1 MSVEGFSS
9 KLNAD
14 YTELANTYL
23 DHIPVYTETDFK
35 TTEVCLKYLL
45 EKNEVGTG
53 SDELRERVIDIKALL
68 DHPEIYVEL
77 EINYNLF
84 KDIIIDRIKS
94 KIKEFETM
102 SPQEKKDY
110 IENQQ
115 KQREEV
121 QRTQAQLATA
131 QPPTGEA
138 RTLTEAAYLAELQQ
152 QFQRE
157 GISPALLDLGIAV
170 RILMI
175 GGVTLNQI
183 LALDPDLR
191 TQILQSYADVNIL
204 MSGGVTFDQI
214 LALDPDLR
222 TQILQSPNDVRILMN
237 RGVTFNQILALDPD
251 LRIQILQSYA
261 DVNILM
267 SRNVTFDQILAL
279 DPDLRTQILQ
289 SSTAVALRLD
299 KGETWNDIVAH
310 F

>member
-191 TQILQSYADVNIL
+191 TQIFQSSTA
-204 MSGGVTFDQI
+204 
-214 LALDPDLR
+214 
-222 TQILQSPNDVRILMN
+222 VRILMN

-251 LRIQILQSYA
+251 LRTQILQSSA
-261 DVNILM
+261 AVNILM
-267 SRNVTFDQILAL
+267 SRNVTFNQILAL

-289 SSTAVALRLD
+289 SSTAVALRLN
-299 KGETWNDIVAH
+299 KGEAWNDIVAH

>member
-68 DHPEIYVEL
+68 DHPEIYVEH

-84 KDIIIDRIKS
+84 KGIIIDRIKS

-157 GISPALLDLGIAV
+157 GIPPALLDLGIAV
-170 RILMI
+170 STLMN
-175 GGVTLNQI
+175 G
-183 LALDPDLR
+183 
-191 TQILQSYADVNIL
+191 S
-204 MSGGVTFDQI
+204 VTFDQI

-222 TQILQSPNDVRILMN
+222 TQILHSSTAVSTLMN
-237 RGVTFNQILALDPD
+237 RGVTFDQILELDPD
-251 LRIQILQSYA
+251 LRTQILQSPR
-261 DVNILM
+261 DVSTLM
-267 SRNVTFDQILAL
+267 DAGVTFDQILAL

-289 SSTAVALRLD
+289 SSTAVRILINRGVTFNQIL
-299 KGETWNDIVAH
+299 GIE
-310 F
+310 

>member
-35 TTEVCLKYLL
+35 TIEVCLKYFL

-110 IENQQ
+110 IENF
-115 KQREEV
+115 V
-121 QRTQAQLATA
+121 PFIAT
-131 QPPTGEA
+131 
-138 RTLTEAAYLAELQQ
+138 LIKKCNY
-152 QFQRE
+152 
-157 GISPALLDLGIAV
+157 
-170 RILMI
+170 
-175 GGVTLNQI
+175 GVI
-183 LALDPDLR
+183 
-191 TQILQSYADVNIL
+191 DVNTVCNDFKKEFGLIIPYHPMCTIL
-204 MSGGVTFDQI
+204 TRSQKRGLIKNYGYGTFK
-214 LALDPDLR
+214 
-222 TQILQSPNDVRILMN
+222 PNKDK
-237 RGVTFNQILALDPD
+237 
-251 LRIQILQSYA
+251 
-261 DVNILM
+261 
-267 SRNVTFDQILAL
+267 
-279 DPDLRTQILQ
+279 
-289 SSTAVALRLD
+289 VA
-299 KGETWNDIVAH
+299 EAE
-310 F
+310 

>member
-121 QRTQAQLATA
+121 II
-131 QPPTGEA
+131 
-138 RTLTEAAYLAELQQ
+138 YFELYVDFWVVQQ
-152 QFQRE
+152 CFYVYN
-157 GISPALLDLGIAV
+157 SFP
-170 RILMI
+170 
-175 GGVTLNQI
+175 
-183 LALDPDLR
+183 
-191 TQILQSYADVNIL
+191 
-204 MSGGVTFDQI
+204 
-214 LALDPDLR
+214 
-222 TQILQSPNDVRILMN
+222 
-237 RGVTFNQILALDPD
+237 
-251 LRIQILQSYA
+251 
-261 DVNILM
+261 
-267 SRNVTFDQILAL
+267 
-279 DPDLRTQILQ
+279 
-289 SSTAVALRLD
+289 
-299 KGETWNDIVAH
+299 
-310 F
+310 

>member
-1 MSVEGFSS
+1 MSVNGFSS

-68 DHPEIYVEL
+68 DHPEIYVEH

-84 KDIIIDRIKS
+84 KGIIIDRIKS

-157 GISPALLDLGIAV
+157 GIPPALLDLGIAG
-170 RILMI
+170 RILM
-175 GGVTLNQI
+175 N
-183 LALDPDLR
+183 R
-191 TQILQSYADVNIL
+191 
-204 MSGGVTFDQI
+204 GVTFDQI

-222 TQILQSPNDVRILMN
+222 TQILQSPNDVSTLMYGGVTFDQILALDPDLRIQILQSSTAVRILMN

-251 LRIQILQSYA
+251 LR
-261 DVNILM
+261 
-267 SRNVTFDQILAL
+267 
-279 DPDLRTQILQ
+279 TQILQ
-289 SSTAVALRLD
+289 SSITVMIRLD
-299 KGETWNDIVAH
+299 QGETWNDIVAH